1 VRNCGENR
9 AKWHH
14 DLAHFPSYTRQRPY
28 QSWGQGGDAEVG
40 CVMSSAALKMEEAG
54 IESFADELK
63 PGAKLLRGQFTIE
76 SFLNAGGFGITYL
89 AQDSLRRRVVVK
101 ECFPSSFCRR
111 NDTIVTPNSRQR
123 QEDFRSIVALF
134 MQEALN
140 LSRLNHPNIVKVHQV
155 FQDNETA
162 YMAMDHIHGPDL
174 LETIEGTAPKLTR
187 DEIITALHKMLDALG
202 YVHAQ
207 GFLHRDI
214 SPDNILLDRATG
226 EPVLI
231 DFGAAR
237 KDVTR
242 KSRALS
248 GLRVVKDGY
257 SPQEF
262 YISGSKQAPCSDL
275 YALAAT
281 FCHLVSGEVP
291 KTSQERLS
299 SIANRDGDPQRPLT
313 GRVKGYPQAFL
324 AAIDKA
330 MSIFPKD
337 RFQSVAEWQAML
349 RDVPAPV
356 PLAVASPVQGHSA
369 APALGVVAAQT
380 SVAQATVSGR
390 SPKDWL
396 VPTAAA
402 VLLLAGLSS
411 LAGDLTDRFGSA
423 GQASLA
429 GAATA
434 GASFGGEAL
443 ALSPAPM
450 GQYRAVQMPFVADA
464 ADPNRVAALLP
475 RSPEWMQ
482 PGQWIVEVNGAP
494 VQDGAKLSTM
504 MGAGADLA
512 RVDQLKVIFGYQAA
526 PGAEIL
532 RRMETLP
539 VVDRLALDG
548 GLVFEMQDTPTGTRT
563 VVVALPPAGGTDLQ
577 MGDVLLAY
585 SRTGETLGTATALA
599 DILEREITNKVATY
613 GFSVQR
619 EGGMAVASFQ
629 LPDAG

>member
-1 VRNCGENR
+1 
-9 AKWHH
+9 
-14 DLAHFPSYTRQRPY
+14 
-28 QSWGQGGDAEVG
+28 
-40 CVMSSAALKMEEAG
+40 MEEVA

-63 PGAKLLRGQFTIE
+63 PGANLLRGQFTIE

-89 AQDSLRRRVVVK
+89 AQDSLRRRVVLK

-123 QEDFRSIVALF
+123 QADFRSIVELF
-134 MQEALN
+134 LQEALN
-140 LSRLNHPNIVKVHQV
+140 LAKLDHPNIVKVHQV

-187 DEIITALHKMLDALG
+187 DEIIITLHKILDALG

-214 SPDNILLDRATG
+214 SPDNILLDRTTG

-242 KSRALS
+242 KSRAVS

-262 YISGSKQAPCSDL
+262 YISGSKQAPYSDL

-299 SIANRDGDPQRPLT
+299 SIANREGDPQRPLV
-313 GRVKGYPQAFL
+313 GRVKGYPKPFL

-337 RFQSVAEWQAML
+337 RLQSAAEWQAML
-349 RDVPAPV
+349 RDVPV
-356 PLAVASPVQGHSA
+356 PKVVS
-369 APALGVVAAQT
+369 APALV
-380 SVAQATVSGR
+380 SPDPSNATPALVRRGPR
-390 SPKDWL
+390 DWL
-396 VPTAAA
+396 VSTAAT
-402 VLLLAGLSS
+402 VLLIAGLSS
-411 LAGDLTDRFGSA
+411 LADDLSDRFGSA
-423 GQASLA
+423 SIA
-429 GAATA
+429 GKAVA
-434 GASFGGEAL
+434 GASAQAGGQGA
-443 ALSPAPM
+443 ALSALPL
-450 GQYRAVQMPFVADA
+450 GQFRSVQMPFVADPSE
-464 ADPNRVAALLP
+464 PNRVAGLLP
-475 RSPEWMQ
+475 WSPEWMQ
-482 PGQWIVEVNGAP
+482 PAQLIVEVNGAP
-494 VQDGAKLSTM
+494 VQDGNLIPAM
-504 MGAGADLA
+504 MGAGSDLDQL
-512 RVDQLKVIFGYQAA
+512 DQLKVIFGYQAE

-532 RRMETLP
+532 RRMETLA
-539 VVDRLALDG
+539 VVDRLALEG
-548 GLVFEMQDTPTGTRT
+548 GLVFEMHDTPTGTRT
-563 VVVALPPAGGTDLQ
+563 VVVALPASGGTDLRP
-577 MGDVLLAY
+577 GDVLLAY
-585 SRTGETLGTATALA
+585 SKTGETLGTATALA
-599 DILEREITNKVATY
+599 DILAREKENRVATY
-613 GFSVQR
+613 GFAVQR
-619 EGGMAVASFQ
+619 GSGMAVGSFQ
-629 LPDAG
+629 LPDAS